1 MGETA
6 PVLTRKER
14 VLKVL
19 GPGILF
25 ASTCIG
31 VSHLVQSTRAGA
43 VAGFGLAWAVVAAN
57 AAKYPFFEFGS
68 RYASVAGESLI
79 EGYRRLGRGASWLYL
94 ALSLATCF
102 FVVAA
107 VGLVTAAFLD
117 SLLHVSETLGRPATS
132 YVASALFL
140 AATGLLLWGE
150 FNTLDRVVKVLT
162 ALLFVS
168 TVVAFGMAVANPP
181 NVDPAVTAARLD
193 EWRTFSPDLG
203 FLIALMGWMP
213 SAVDLS
219 TWNSFWTLERVRTS
233 GYKPTLRETLREFNL
248 GYVLSVVL
256 ALMFL
261 TLGALLMHRT
271 GATLPENSAG
281 FAAGIVGLYADSI
294 GAWSAPVIGLA
305 AFCAMLGTC
314 VAVFDGYAR
323 SLSRAWSSATGR
335 PLAPRDRHI
344 ALIAVAGGGLVL
356 VLLFAGQIKLL
367 VDLATTLSFL
377 IAPVIAYWN
386 LRLVTRPNFDEAG
399 RPGSLLRAWAW
410 AGLAFLTLFAGV
422 YVIWLF
428 SA

>member
-43 VAGFGLAWAVVAAN
+43 IAGFGLAWAVVAAN

-117 SLLHVSETLGRPATS
+117 SLLHVSEALGRPATS

-150 FNTLDRVVKVLT
+150 FNTLDRVIKVLT

-181 NVDPAVTAARLD
+181 GVDPEVTAARLD

-219 TWNSFWTLERVRTS
+219 AWNSFWTLERVRTS
-233 GYKPTLRETLREFNL
+233 GYKPTLRETLKEFNL

-271 GATLPENSAG
+271 GATLPESSAG

-335 PLAPRDRHI
+335 PLAPRDRHF

-422 YVIWLF
+422 YVIWLI